1 MKDNIKLDSLY
12 CEIFHQKYMYN
23 IITDRRNKPTYGSL
37 ESASELLFLNHIRH
51 LIIKRTCSFY
61 IKAEFEKHCLGEGNQ
76 ENQNNLEVILD
87 SIVFFPKHKLHIPYI
102 TCITGKGLQFTLI
115 SQDCYQNVILKRS
128 EAGIISLCV
137 LSIYG
142 IGVGGLKFFLFQI
155 RFDHTNSV
163 AITFTL
169 SKMLELQFRQQIIT
183 CEISTKSHQRVINRS
198 LFQNFCDDFLAI

>member
-102 TCITGKGLQFTLI
+102 TCITGKGLQFTLHFLGLLLEC
-115 SQDCYQNVILKRS
+115 DPEK
-128 EAGIISLCV
+128 
-137 LSIYG
+137 
-142 IGVGGLKFFLFQI
+142 VGGWDNQPLCTQHLW
-155 RFDHTNSV
+155 
-163 AITFTL
+163 
-169 SKMLELQFRQQIIT
+169 
-183 CEISTKSHQRVINRS
+183 NRS
-198 LFQNFCDDFLAI
+198 GRFAIFFYFKSDLIIPIVLQLHSHYLKCQNYSFVSKLSFVKFLQKATNE

>member
-1 MKDNIKLDSLY
+1 MKDNINLDSLY

-142 IGVGGLKFFLFQI
+142 IGVGGLNFFYFKSDLIIPIVLQLHSHYLKCQNYSFVSKLSYVKFLQKA
-155 RFDHTNSV
+155 TN
-163 AITFTL
+163 
-169 SKMLELQFRQQIIT
+169 E
-183 CEISTKSHQRVINRS
+183 
-198 LFQNFCDDFLAI
+198 

>member
-1 MKDNIKLDSLY
+1 MKDNINLDSLY

-102 TCITGKGLQFTLI
+102 TCITGKGLQFTLHFLGLLLEC
-115 SQDCYQNVILKRS
+115 DPEK
-128 EAGIISLCV
+128 
-137 LSIYG
+137 
-142 IGVGGLKFFLFQI
+142 VGGWDNQPLCTQHLWNRSGRFEFFLFQI

>member
-1 MKDNIKLDSLY
+1 M
-12 CEIFHQKYMYN
+12 
-23 IITDRRNKPTYGSL
+23 DRRNKPTYGSL

-115 SQDCYQNVILKRS
+115 SQDCYQNVIMKRS

-169 SKMLELQFRQQIIT
+169 SKMLELQFRQQIII